1 MTDNPTP
8 AQIAADEE
16 REARMFARHATEG
29 CDDPCLVPLVEH
41 DDTDSA
47 RLRRAISRA
56 ILAARWAQAEEMCGV
71 YVGAAMNGRGAGM
84 ELEAERDRLRAAYEE
99 ASK

>member
-29 CDDPCLVPLVEH
+29 CDDPCLVPDEAH
-41 DDTDSA
+41 NDTEAA
-47 RLRRAISRA
+47 RLQRAISRA
-56 ILAARWAQAEEMCGV
+56 IAAARWAQAESAWR
-71 YVGAAMNGRGAGM
+71 AA
-84 ELEAERDRLRAAYEE
+84 EATGDISDLIDPLGKERDRLRAAYEE